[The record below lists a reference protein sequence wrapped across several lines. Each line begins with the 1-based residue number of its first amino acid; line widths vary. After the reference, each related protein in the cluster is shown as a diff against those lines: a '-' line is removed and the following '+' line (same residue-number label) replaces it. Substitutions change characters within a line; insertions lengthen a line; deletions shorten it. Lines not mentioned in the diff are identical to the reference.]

1 MIPLRPCSITSGTA
15 PWRLQLEGRELDDAT
30 IARAADAAAAEVD
43 PMDDLQGSAEYR
55 RDMLRVWVRR
65 VVTGLAEGGA
75 S

>member
-1 MIPLRPCSITSGTA
+1 VLGRAEGA
-15 PWRLQLEGRELDDAT
+15 LEDQELDEAT
-30 IARAADAAAAEVD
+30 ITRAADAAAGEVQ

-65 VVTGLAEGGA
+65 VVTGLAEGRA